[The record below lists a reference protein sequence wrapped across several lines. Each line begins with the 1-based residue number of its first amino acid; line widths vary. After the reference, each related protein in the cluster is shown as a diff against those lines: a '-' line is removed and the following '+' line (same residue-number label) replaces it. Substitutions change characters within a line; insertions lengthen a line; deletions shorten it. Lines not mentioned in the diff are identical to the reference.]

1 MQRPLGRY
9 SSTNQPRVS
18 LHFQGSREHQQNKG
32 KILDGCNHLQA
43 LRITKNHHNHH
54 KFIFDWQS
62 AKLITIVSSL

>member
-1 MQRPLGRY
+1 MKDLCPKPQATEG
-9 SSTNQPRVS
+9 NV
-18 LHFQGSREHQQNKG
+18 HQQNKG

-43 LRITKNHHNHH
+43 LRITKNHHNGH